1 MAIYHI
7 VMFRFKCLVP
17 PEEVQAACDRML
29 ALGQKCIH
37 PTTQSKYVTVLGG
50 GRDNSPEG
58 LQNGMTH
65 TFIFQFESE
74 EDRKHYLEKD
84 PAHLEFVASIQ
95 DILDTAQVVD
105 FTPGVF

>member
-7 VMFRFKCLVP
+7 VIFKFKYLVP

-29 ALGQKCIH
+29 ALGQKCTH
-37 PTTQSKYVTVLGG
+37 PTTQKTYVKVLGG
-50 GRDNSPEG
+50 GKDNSPEG
-58 LQNGMTH
+58 RQNGMTH
-65 TFIFQFESE
+65 PFIFQFESE

-95 DILDTAQVVD
+95 DILDAAQVVD